1 MLRFT
6 FQKFEQLQKTNTLW
20 KLLKEKKVFITDFS
34 MEKECKEI
42 ILKLTQESLI
52 DDSNN
57 KS

>member
-1 MLRFT
+1 
-6 FQKFEQLQKTNTLW
+6 
-20 KLLKEKKVFITDFS
+20 VFITDFS